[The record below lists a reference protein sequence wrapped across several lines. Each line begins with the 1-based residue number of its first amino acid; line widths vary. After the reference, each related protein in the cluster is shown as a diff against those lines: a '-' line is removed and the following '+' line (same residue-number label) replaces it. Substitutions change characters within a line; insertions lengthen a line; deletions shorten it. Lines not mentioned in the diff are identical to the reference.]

1 MVGSSLS
8 FTHCIVFELYT
19 APPLTI
25 HTTLWGH
32 WFCADSILNSWKVI
46 CYVGCETLGWW
57 NWHEE
62 ARGSSKI
69 YWDGRVAFW
78 CMYVL
83 IGILYMFWTLPTVF
97 ILINFIKYL
106 NYKIQYT
113 VICKCLKCCSLVFDS
128 FTIMFALLSRFFF
141 SRFWF
146 WFLFVSWPNLFLSG
160 TVSRNCSFCRRSYWG
175 TSHSRAHQWICPIK
189 FVSIFSGFFSPSNSK
204 GLVLYLVITRMHIFV
219 IWFYILF

>member
-141 SRFWF
+141 FAILILVFICVVAKLVPVRYGIKK
-146 WFLFVSWPNLFLSG
+146 LQFLS
-160 TVSRNCSFCRRSYWG
+160 TIVLRNVSQS
-175 TSHSRAHQWICPIK
+175 
-189 FVSIFSGFFSPSNSK
+189 SPSMNMSNK
-204 GLVLYLVITRMHIFV
+204 ICKHF
-219 IWFYILF
+219 